1 MENIMYE
8 LIKVSENCYYIDC
21 PSKIGIIKINDTDV
35 CLIDS
40 GNNKDAG
47 KRVRKILDANG
58 WTLKIILNTHSHGDH
73 IGGNRYLQEQTGC
86 KIYAPKIECDF
97 TNHTILEPAFL
108 FGAYPPKELRHKF
121 LVAEESKAEELTPDI
136 LPNGIEIINL
146 EGHFFDM
153 VGFKRDNVIYL
164 ADCLS
169 SKATL
174 DKYRIGVI
182 YDVKAYLNTLENV
195 KNMEADMF
203 IPSHAEATDNIA
215 ELAQYNID
223 KVNEIC
229 EQILAFCKEPIS
241 FEVLLQKL
249 FDEFNLQMSFEQY
262 ALVGSTVKSYLVY
275 LKEQEKISATFKSN
289 MLLWQAI

>member
-1 MENIMYE
+1 MYE
-8 LIKVSENCYYIDC
+8 LIQASENCYYIDC

-47 KRVRKILDANG
+47 KKARKILDANG
-58 WTLKIILNTHSHGDH
+58 WTLKMILNTHSHGDH
-73 IGGNRYLQEQTGC
+73 IGGNKYLQDQTNC
-86 KIYAPKIECDF
+86 KIYAPAIECDF

-121 LVAEESKAEELTPDI
+121 LVAEESKAEYLTSDI

-146 EGHFFDM
+146 PGHFFDM
-153 VGFKRDNVIYL
+153 VGFKKDDVIYL

-182 YDVKAYLNTLENV
+182 YDVKAYLDTLEKV
-195 KNMEADMF
+195 KNMKAKLF
-203 IPSHAEATDNIA
+203 IPSHAEATEDITS
-215 ELAQYNID
+215 LAQYNID
-223 KVNEIC
+223 TVNEISNK
-229 EQILAFCKEPIS
+229 ILSICKNPIT
-241 FEVLLQKL
+241 FEALLQKL
-249 FDEFNLQMSFEQY
+249 FDNYNLQMSFEQY

-275 LKEQEKISATFKSN
+275 LKEENKINATFEN
-289 MLLWQAI
+289 NLLLYQSIEE

>member
-1 MENIMYE
+1 MYE
-8 LIKVSENCYYIDC
+8 LIKVSDDCYYIDC
-21 PSKIGIIKINDTDV
+21 PSKIGIIKISDNEV

-47 KRVRKILDANG
+47 KKVRRILDSNG

-73 IGGNRYLQEQTGC
+73 IGGNKYLQEQTGC
-86 KIYAPKIECDF
+86 KIYAPGIECDF

-121 LVAEESKAEELTPDI
+121 LVADESYTECLTPEV
-136 LPNGIEIINL
+136 LPQGIEVINL
-146 EGHFFDM
+146 KGHFFDM
-153 VGFKRDNVIYL
+153 VGYKKGDVIYL

-182 YDVKAYLNTLENV
+182 YDVKAYLETLENV
-195 KNMEADMF
+195 KNLKARVF
-203 IPSHAEATDNIA
+203 IPSHAESTNDIT

-229 EQILAFCKEPIS
+229 EQILSFCAEPIS
-241 FEVLLQKL
+241 FEALLQRL
-249 FDEFNLQMSFEQY
+249 FNEYGLQMNFEQY

-275 LKEQEKISATFKSN
+275 LKETGRINAEFEGN
-289 MLLWQAI
+289 MLLWHSIRENI

>member
-1 MENIMYE
+1 MYE
-8 LIKVSENCYYIDC
+8 LIKVSDNCYYIDC
-21 PSKIGIIKINDTDV
+21 PSKIGIIKINDTEV

-58 WTLKIILNTHSHGDH
+58 WSLKMILNTHSHGDH
-73 IGGNRYLQEQTGC
+73 IGGNKYLQEQTGC
-86 KIYAPKIECDF
+86 KIYAPTIESDF

-108 FGAYPPKELRHKF
+108 FGAYPPRELRHKF
-121 LVAEESKAEELTPDI
+121 LVAEESKAEYLTPDI
-136 LPNGIEIINL
+136 LPNGIEVINL

-153 VGFKRDNVIYL
+153 VGFKKNDVIYL

-182 YDVKAYLNTLENV
+182 YDVKAYLNTLEKV
-195 KNMEADMF
+195 KNMQAKIY
-203 IPSHAEATDNIA
+203 IPSHAEATDDITS
-215 ELAQYNID
+215 LAQYNID

-229 EQILAFCKEPIS
+229 EQILALCKEPIS
-241 FEVLLQKL
+241 FEALLQRL
-249 FDEFNLQMSFEQY
+249 FNEYKLQMNFEQY

-275 LKEQEKISATFKSN
+275 LKEQGKIKAIFDN
-289 MLLWQAI
+289 NLLLWIKEN

>member
-1 MENIMYE
+1 MYE